1 MLTAVAQENRGD
13 VPQAVV
19 AAATALAVGTS
30 VPADATRAAGF
41 LTRAPARATYTAN
54 ENRIAALT
62 ATAQA
67 DNPRPAFVPR
77 NPNR

>member
-1 MLTAVAQENRGD
+1 MLTAVSLENRGD
-13 VPQAVV
+13 VLQAV
-19 AAATALAVGTS
+19 AAAGTALSVGTS

-62 ATAQA
+62 ATALA

-77 NPNR
+77 SSRQ